1 MWRAEDAWR
10 RELARTTVA
19 EIAEQVMSQ
28 APPAALTKAT
38 AWITGAL
45 EGRGCT
51 CHRTSTNTAGA
62 SARPALGPQQFR
74 AILRG
79 KCLGLRDE
87 RRSGG
92 LVKLGGRLGP
102 GGDGFADSEEEVLL
116 PGR

>member
-45 EGRGCT
+45 EGRGWHAPQDLNE
-51 CHRTSTNTAGA
+51 HR
-62 SARPALGPQQFR
+62 
-74 AILRG
+74 RG
-79 KCLGLRDE
+79 QR
-87 RRSGG
+87 
-92 LVKLGGRLGP
+92 
-102 GGDGFADSEEEVLL
+102 
-116 PGR
+116 